1 MFHTG
6 TEADRERQVHAT
18 LTQLFASFAKVGA
31 LLFGGGYAMLP
42 LLEREVV
49 NRRGWCS
56 FDEMTDYYAMSQ
68 LVPGVVAINTAMLIG
83 HRLRGFWGTV
93 VATLAVCLPSLLCVN
108 LLGAFWRRNRNHPC
122 MVRVF
127 EVLRPLVTGLVIT
140 AAVLLVLESLWGD
153 SFREAVRRLPDLQ
166 AAVIAAA
173 AFALTAFTRVSPV
186 YTLLGGAAAGCLLR
200 GAFLF

>member
-1 MFHTG
+1 MNLFLRLAYVFFKIGILTVGGGLAMIPIIQHEMVSRGWLDNQQFLDILGIAQMTPG
-6 TEADRERQVHAT
+6 PMSVNTAT
-18 LTQLFASFAKVGA
+18 FVGYRVIGAAHPGSVGLSVLGA
-31 LLFGGGYAMLP
+31 LMG
-42 LLEREVV
+42 
-49 NRRGWCS
+49 
-56 FDEMTDYYAMSQ
+56 
-68 LVPGVVAINTAMLIG
+68 
-83 HRLRGFWGTV
+83 
-93 VATLAVCLPSLLCVN
+93 TLAVCLPSLLCVN

-153 SFREAVRRLPDLQ
+153 SFREALRRLPDLQ
-166 AAVIAAA
+166 AAGIAAA
-173 AFALTAFTRVSPV
+173 AFALTVFTRVSPV